1 MISDHVLMHPATSPS
16 GHMGIPWRRLAVA
29 AAALLGLAT
38 VVTAIQSYGPN
49 RSYASSRTLTVAT
62 WNMCGVRQWG
72 CAATGSWAEKRTQLS
87 RLATQAGARVVFL
100 QETCDAELESVRRE
114 LGGSWH
120 MAFHAYSERD
130 RAGRTTPIRCA
141 TPGAGTAGF
150 AILAAYRLS
159 AVTTVAAQQ
168 PTVGVRRGILCATVA
183 AHDLRVCTAHLS
195 PRHSDVVHPEW
206 EFRDDQL
213 KALARAGAARRTVYG
228 GDLNVNPPGSRNPFS
243 WVWPAGP
250 YTTHRECDQASGS
263 SRAGRATHVSGH
275 KFDYLFT
282 GLPRAG
288 CTVRDTGRSDHF
300 ALLLKVRTG

>member
-1 MISDHVLMHPATSPS
+1 MHPATSPPGT

-38 VVTAIQSYGPN
+38 VVTMVQTYGPD
-49 RSYASSRTLTVAT
+49 RSAASTRALTVAT

-72 CAATGSWAEKRTQLS
+72 CADTGSWAEKRTQLNH
-87 RLATQAGARVVFL
+87 LATRAGARVIFL
-100 QETCDAELESVRRE
+100 QETCGTELESVRRG
-114 LGGSWH
+114 LGPSWH
-120 MAFHAYSERD
+120 TAFRAYSSAD
-130 RAGRTTPIRCA
+130 RAGHTTPIRCA

-150 AILAAYRLS
+150 AILSAYRLS
-159 AVTTVAAQQ
+159 AVASVAAQQ

-195 PRHSDVVHPEW
+195 PRHSDAAHPGW

-213 KALARAGAARRTVYG
+213 KALAHAGAARRTVYG

-243 WVWPAGP
+243 WVWPSGP
-250 YTTHRECDQASGS
+250 YTAQRECDQASGS

-282 GLPRAG
+282 GLPRVR

-300 ALLLKVRTG
+300 ALLLRVRTG